1 MNDVE
6 MREESKLGLVPVV
19 SEFKTP
25 AAPSDIQFTPKKA
38 KEAAIFSQPSSFG
51 FTPQQHSPPQKV
63 ILKVEPA
70 NIEQPEL

>member
-25 AAPSDIQFTPKKA
+25 AAPSDIQFTPKKN
-38 KEAAIFSQPSSFG
+38 KEVASFS
-51 FTPQQHSPPQKV
+51 
-63 ILKVEPA
+63 
-70 NIEQPEL
+70 

>member
-25 AAPSDIQFTPKKA
+25 AALSDIQFTPKKN
-38 KEAAIFSQPSSFG
+38 KEVASFS
-51 FTPQQHSPPQKV
+51 
-63 ILKVEPA
+63 
-70 NIEQPEL
+70 